1 MKSIRIPLLA
11 LGLLAVS
18 ALQAAPANG
27 SIELQSVA
35 QQQKVTV
42 EKDGSKHVEM
52 VPAARVVPGTEVTYT
67 INYRNVGT
75 KPAGDVVINNPVPE
89 HMNYV
94 ADSAIG
100 ADTTISYS
108 ADSGK
113 TWASALAQ
121 LSVKNADGSLRPAT
135 EKDCT
140 DVRWVVN
147 GKVAPGAKGSVS
159 FRAVLQ

>member
-1 MKSIRIPLLA
+1 MKSIRIPLL
-11 LGLLAVS
+11 LVGLLAAF

-35 QQQKVTV
+35 TQQKVTV
-42 EKDGSKHVEM
+42 EKDGSKHTEM
-52 VPAARVVPGTEVTYT
+52 VPAARVTPGTEVTYT
-67 INYRNVGT
+67 VTYHNVGS

-89 HMNYV
+89 HMDYV
-94 ADSAIG
+94 ADSATG
-100 ADTTISYS
+100 ANSTISYS
-108 ADSGK
+108 ADGGK
-113 TWASALAQ
+113 SWAATLAQ
-121 LSVKNADGSLRPAT
+121 LSVKGADGSMRPAT

-140 DVRWVVN
+140 HIRWVVN